1 MGLPIPS
8 LLLVDFF
15 MVLSIIAVLA
25 TMAANHRRL
34 PIHAW
39 AVLPPAALLVIALTA
54 AVVRG
59 DPLSFARTRTESH
72 VGDSARELAG
82 ALPLVGRLTISLTVV
97 TVIVIGVAYRKNKNL
112 SNILVRRIMYAW
124 AIGTAFSGAYTV
136 VASSSVGKLLHL
148 SEMPFFSYKSSQTRD
163 SGLAHHPVVLGVSV
177 ALALPLLMYMAS
189 TLRGFPKMAVATLIP
204 VSLYAIYLSGSRGG
218 LLLAALLISST
229 FAYQVISRKRI
240 GVAALL
246 SILCM
251 PGFAILAFP
260 HLRQVAVEGT
270 RFFREDGQQSS
281 DTRLGKIRDG
291 VDMFDSNPFFGA
303 GVGIWPGEFVPL
315 ILLTSGGVLYAA
327 IYYGSLAWPLLKS
340 RKTNSGDFAAILLIT
355 ASGVLVAGLL
365 NNAFV
370 DRYLYWPFAALF
382 VLALSSTPPTV
393 PVRATEQNRHE
404 VGGQRQPLRSK

>member
-1 MGLPIPS
+1 
-8 LLLVDFF
+8 
-15 MVLSIIAVLA
+15 
-25 TMAANHRRL
+25 
-34 PIHAW
+34 
-39 AVLPPAALLVIALTA
+39 LTA

-218 LLLAALLISST
+218 LLLAALLIFAT

-260 HLRQVAVEGT
+260 NVRQVAV
-270 RFFREDGQQSS
+270 
-281 DTRLGKIRDG
+281 
-291 VDMFDSNPFFGA
+291 
-303 GVGIWPGEFVPL
+303 
-315 ILLTSGGVLYAA
+315 
-327 IYYGSLAWPLLKS
+327 
-340 RKTNSGDFAAILLIT
+340 
-355 ASGVLVAGLL
+355 
-365 NNAFV
+365 
-370 DRYLYWPFAALF
+370 
-382 VLALSSTPPTV
+382 
-393 PVRATEQNRHE
+393 
-404 VGGQRQPLRSK
+404 